1 MSKLGE
7 ILHKEIV
14 EEIRAILAEAET
26 RAAKLVRDAEE
37 KALARLEFHQKKLE
51 AEAWAATLR
60 ARSAA
65 DLTLSTARVQAKG
78 QVIESVQRKALASL
92 EQMANQSDYRPIL
105 EALAEEALKAMGG
118 GEVVVAHPD
127 YEEKI
132 RGWAERRGLELL
144 TDPDLRIGVRIVNR
158 HDRRSVENTLRER
171 LERAW
176 SALASEVANQLW
188 G

>member
-7 ILHKEIV
+7 ILQKEIV
-14 EEIRAILAEAET
+14 EEIRAILVEAET
-26 RAAKLVRDAEE
+26 QAAKLVRDAEE

-51 AEAWAATLR
+51 AEAWAATRR

-65 DLTLSTARVQAKG
+65 DLTVSTSRMQAKG
-78 QVIESVQRKALASL
+78 QVIESVQKRALASL
-92 EQMANQSDYRPIL
+92 EQVVNQSDYSRIL
-105 EALAEEALKAMGG
+105 EALAEQALEAMVG
-118 GEVVVAHPD
+118 GEVVVVHPED
-127 YEEKI
+127 EQKI
-132 RGWAERRGLELL
+132 RTWAERRGLELL

-176 SALASEVANQLW
+176 NALASDVAKQLW